1 MLCLVTTVGVSM
13 LFIKTLSGVQDEEL
27 ESLRENIEAVDQN
40 RPPLRV
46 INGYAILDHLGTG
59 AFGSVFKV
67 LSSTNKSIVIN
78 CCLKTV

>member
-1 MLCLVTTVGVSM
+1 M

-40 RPPLRV
+40 RPPMRV
-46 INGYAILDHLGTG
+46 INGYAILDHIGTG